1 MELYELYQFVLLIV
15 VVGMLLGVGILA
27 LDTFST
33 SSGVTATAATAINNV
48 RAALATIASNWL
60 TLIITIVVLSIIIV
74 VVVRS
79 FGFGGGVGGRR

>member
-15 VVGMLLGVGILA
+15 VVGMLIGVGILA

-33 SSGVTATAATAINNV
+33 SSGVTTSAQTGINAA
-48 RAALATIASNWL
+48 RAAISTIATSWL
-60 TLIITIVVLSIIIV
+60 SLIVTIVVLSIIIV

-79 FGFGGGVGGRR
+79 FGFGGGPAGRH